1 MRICDLVTGMGQL
14 KRGAAQL
21 KDRWME
27 TKMSWSDE
35 TSRKFEKEHLN
46 HLAPQITLTVATI
59 HRLADLLEK
68 AERDCEEE
76 ADELL

>member
-14 KRGAAQL
+14 KRSASQL
-21 KDRWME
+21 KERWLE

-35 TSRKFEKEHLN
+35 TARKFEDEHLG

-59 HRLADLLEK
+59 HRLADLLAK
-68 AERDCEEE
+68 AERECEEE
-76 ADELL
+76 TEECL

>member
-1 MRICDLVTGMGQL
+1 
-14 KRGAAQL
+14 
-21 KDRWME
+21 
-27 TKMSWSDE
+27 MSWSDE
-35 TSRKFEKEHLN
+35 TSRKFEKEHLS

-76 ADELL
+76 ADEWL